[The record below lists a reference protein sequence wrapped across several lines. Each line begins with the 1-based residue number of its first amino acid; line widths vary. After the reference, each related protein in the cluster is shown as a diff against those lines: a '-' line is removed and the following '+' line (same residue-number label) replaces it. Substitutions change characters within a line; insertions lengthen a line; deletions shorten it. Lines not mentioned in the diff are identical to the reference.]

1 MVVSLHSQA
10 GSRPENAGRTRKGAM
25 PAPTEPALS
34 AAALRNRA
42 RRDQILSA
50 AMKCFVE
57 NGFHG
62 SSMAELAKRAGMS
75 VGHIYHYYESK
86 DAIIEAIVDR
96 DIEEAPG
103 MLDAFSGA
111 PRPDGGD
118 DGSARRDSGTP
129 SRSGQ
134 GRPCASKC
142 SPRPARNPRIAEKTP
157 LGGRGSPQPPD
168 PGALR
173 TAHEPQSGRGRR
185 PRRGHPPPS
194 SKGSSCEP
202 STTPTWTATHSSA
215 PCDSSYA
222 NCSPTK
228 RQPHRHVESSRFAGR
243 CYAERLPESPFTA
256 SSSRLNCPWWRWRR
270 GYGSLARTTCGPRL
284 ELRPSL
290 STGEHPRPA
299 GRPHPP

>member
-1 MVVSLHSQA
+1 
-10 GSRPENAGRTRKGAM
+10 M

-111 PRPDGGD
+111 D
-118 DGSARRDSGTP
+118 DLMAAMMDRLDETVERHLDRD
-129 SRSGQ
+129 RAAL
-134 GRPCASKC
+134 RLEMLAEA
-142 SPRPARNPRIAEKTP
+142 ARNPRIAEKLHSADATARNR
-157 LGGRGSPQPPD
+157 LIQALSGRLTNLSPQEVADRVEATAAIFQGLIVRAVHNPDLDRDAFVRTMRLVLHELLTNDTTAVPP
-168 PGALR
+168 
-173 TAHEPQSGRGRR
+173 H
-185 PRRGHPPPS
+185 
-194 SKGSSCEP
+194 
-202 STTPTWTATHSSA
+202 
-215 PCDSSYA
+215 
-222 NCSPTK
+222 
-228 RQPHRHVESSRFAGR
+228 
-243 CYAERLPESPFTA
+243 
-256 SSSRLNCPWWRWRR
+256 
-270 GYGSLARTTCGPRL
+270 
-284 ELRPSL
+284 
-290 STGEHPRPA
+290 
-299 GRPHPP
+299 

>member
-1 MVVSLHSQA
+1 
-10 GSRPENAGRTRKGAM
+10 M

-111 PRPDGGD
+111 D
-118 DGSARRDSGTP
+118 DLMAAMMDRLDETVERHLDRD
-129 SRSGQ
+129 RAAL
-134 GRPCASKC
+134 RLEMLAEA
-142 SPRPARNPRIAEKTP
+142 ARNPRIAEKLHSADATARNR
-157 LGGRGSPQPPD
+157 LIQ
-168 PGALR
+168 AL
-173 TAHEPQSGRGRR
+173 SGRLTNLSPGEVADRVEATAAIFQGLIVR
-185 PRRGHPPPS
+185 AVHNPDLDRDAFVRTMRLVLRELLTNETTTAPP
-194 SKGSSCEP
+194 
-202 STTPTWTATHSSA
+202 H
-215 PCDSSYA
+215 
-222 NCSPTK
+222 
-228 RQPHRHVESSRFAGR
+228 
-243 CYAERLPESPFTA
+243 
-256 SSSRLNCPWWRWRR
+256 
-270 GYGSLARTTCGPRL
+270 
-284 ELRPSL
+284 
-290 STGEHPRPA
+290 
-299 GRPHPP
+299 